1 MSSWR
6 RTFDITPSDD
16 LESVKLKY
24 KKLALQKHPNKGGT
38 TENFQRLSANWELAR
53 RYYEQQQHPRMSH
66 PTSHQRSRSR
76 SPPPPPP
83 RPPVSKKQKI
93 ILKIFVKLVPFEVP
107 FLSLDDNAT
116 VADAFSLVLNKGA
129 EIQDFFDF
137 LGTDVGLHGP
147 RSSWPRMDV
156 SNGFRIIVKITVNKK
171 EYKKILIDPKDTTQ
185 LRQALPQIS
194 LMMRAFPGKVGT
206 QVFVE
211 IRHENQE
218 RSGWYIPN
226 V

>member
-1 MSSWR
+1 
-6 RTFDITPSDD
+6 
-16 LESVKLKY
+16 
-24 KKLALQKHPNKGGT
+24 
-38 TENFQRLSANWELAR
+38 
-53 RYYEQQQHPRMSH
+53 
-66 PTSHQRSRSR
+66 
-76 SPPPPPP
+76 
-83 RPPVSKKQKI
+83 
-93 ILKIFVKLVPFEVP
+93 
-107 FLSLDDNAT
+107 
-116 VADAFSLVLNKGA
+116 
-129 EIQDFFDF
+129 
-137 LGTDVGLHGP
+137 
-147 RSSWPRMDV
+147 MDV

-211 IRHENQE
+211 IRHKNQE